1 MRTKLP
7 KIEAFDWACFFAL
20 LVFAILTSYAYMN
33 GRNVIGSLALFLSV
47 WALVIIVGRFVTG
60 TAYLEGHV
68 VRLIRKNQGKMKKA
82 ELLAYYERYGSFD
95 FVLDTLK
102 ERNAVEEQG
111 GTILLIEENIKS
123 GFRNRLMIWA
133 TRRTRI

>member
-7 KIEAFDWACFFAL
+7 KIEAFDWACIFAL
-20 LVFAILTSYAYMN
+20 LAFAVLTSYAYSN

-68 VRLIRKNQGKMKKA
+68 VRLIRKNQGRMKKA
-82 ELLAYYERYGSFD
+82 ELLTYYERYGSFD

-102 ERNAVEEQG
+102 DRNAVEEQG
-111 GTILLIEENIKS
+111 ETILLIEENIKS

-133 TRRTRI
+133 TRRTRV